1 MLPLPFPLSPLS
13 AFDAINST
21 AGPARQHEI
30 ILWANTQGN
39 IPWPWKIDGER
50 KTETEQSEAK
60 KVKTHDGK
68 TMRWGER
75 RVIRRGRRWRR
86 WREERKE
93 KGGGGGGGEETR
105 NSFQDLIHDFTFHP
119 WVTDRCKH
127 HEHAAWRCRSCVCV
141 CHCLFQIHFYCSL
154 YHETL

>member
-1 MLPLPFPLSPLS
+1 MLPLPFLLSPLS
-13 AFDAINST
+13 VFDAINST

-39 IPWPWKIDGER
+39 IPWPWKIDRER

-60 KVKTHDGK
+60 KVKTRDGK
-68 TMRWGER
+68 TLSWGER
-75 RVIRRGRRWRR
+75 RMIGGGRRWRR
-86 WREERKE
+86 WREDRKE
-93 KGGGGGGGEETR
+93 KGGGGGGETR
-105 NSFQDLIHDFTFHP
+105 NSFQDLRHDFTFHP

-127 HEHAAWRCRSCVCV
+127 YEHAAWRGWS
-141 CHCLFQIHFYCSL
+141 HCLCQIHFYCSL